1 MTRARVQ
8 QAISERFILPG
19 LQVFACVLRGL
30 VNGLPPSLASAA
42 SLTAFLRSRPSRGH
56 RGHGIDEIPWPG

>member
-30 VNGLPPSLASAA
+30 VNGLPLSLA
-42 SLTAFLRSRPSRGH
+42 RPG
-56 RGHGIDEIPWPG
+56 